1 MIKIHKEVY
10 GQGRPVVLI
19 HGWAMHT
26 GIWRSFAQQL
36 AQHYQVTCLD
46 LPGHGFS
53 DSVDPYTLEQISDAL
68 IESSPETPFCVLGWS
83 LGASVAL
90 TMANRFPQ
98 RVESLML
105 LAGNPRFVAE
115 QNWAGMKA
123 VLLEDFANNL
133 SLNCSVTLVR
143 FLALQV
149 NSLPNGKALL
159 KELKIAIQ
167 SCDPPKENILQ
178 SALDILKNA
187 DLRADLMALNM
198 PVSIIQGDKDS
209 LIPVQVSQDIQ
220 KIQPACELNIISGAG
235 HVPFLSHQSEVI
247 EIIKRFV

>member
-1 MIKIHKEVY
+1 MTKIHKEVY
-10 GQGRPVVLI
+10 GQGQSIVLI

-46 LPGHGFS
+46 LPGHGLS
-53 DSVDPYTLEQISDAL
+53 GTVDPYTLEQISDAL
-68 IESSPETPFCVLGWS
+68 IESFPETPCSVLGWS

-90 TMANRFPQ
+90 TIANRFPQ
-98 RVESLML
+98 RVESLIL

-115 QNWAGMKA
+115 QGWAGIKLA
-123 VLLEDFANNL
+123 LLEDFANNL
-133 SLNCSVTLVR
+133 TLNCAVTLVR

-167 SCDPPKENILQ
+167 SCEPPQEHILQ

-187 DLRADLMALNM
+187 DLRENLMALAI
-198 PVSIIQGDKDS
+198 PVSVIQGDKDS
-209 LIPVQVSQDIQ
+209 LIPVQVAQQVKNI
-220 KIQPACELNIISGAG
+220 KPECELNVIAGAG